1 MQLGGLAH
9 RIKTSLE
16 IDGDLLI
23 EQRIVARRSLQAS

>member
-16 IDGDLLI
+16 IDRDLLI